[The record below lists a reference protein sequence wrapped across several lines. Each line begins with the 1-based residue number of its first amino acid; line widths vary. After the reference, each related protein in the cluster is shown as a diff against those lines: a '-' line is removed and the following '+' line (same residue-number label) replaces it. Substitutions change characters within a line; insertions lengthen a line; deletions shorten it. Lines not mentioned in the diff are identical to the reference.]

1 MNRCSL
7 VSLIFLLILS
17 LLSSQKT
24 SKEIQDEINTEKNK
38 AEKIRLEI
46 KEITDEIQK
55 KDIESK
61 KTKDNLIRIEEQIRL
76 AEELLQLIKLDKD
89 NISTSVLNL
98 EIDINKK
105 EQKIK
110 KLKQQYSDMIIHLYK
125 TESNGYLD
133 ILLSSDN
140 WSDITYKIK
149 YLEILSEEKESVED
163 KLNMIII
170 QLNQKIVEFAENF
183 STKQNLLSEE
193 KNEIAQLNLEKN
205 KKKQHEEN

>member
-76 AEELLQLIKLDKD
+76 AEKLLQLIKLDKD

-98 EIDINKK
+98 EIDINEK
-105 EQKIK
+105 EQEIK

-149 YLEILSEEKESVED
+149 YLEILSE
-163 KLNMIII
+163 
-170 QLNQKIVEFAENF
+170 
-183 STKQNLLSEE
+183 
-193 KNEIAQLNLEKN
+193 
-205 KKKQHEEN
+205 KKRKR

>member
-76 AEELLQLIKLDKD
+76 AEKLLQLIKLDKD

-98 EIDINKK
+98 EIDIHKK

-149 YLEILSEEKESVED
+149 YLEILSE
-163 KLNMIII
+163 
-170 QLNQKIVEFAENF
+170 
-183 STKQNLLSEE
+183 
-193 KNEIAQLNLEKN
+193 
-205 KKKQHEEN
+205 KKRKR